1 MASDTVVEEFNRI
14 LNKNSIDDTK
24 VVIDGLRSKQGNDNF
39 RNLNRRFTE
48 IAKGLPN
55 VTVTKKNQ
63 LEYELTNGSET
74 DILKKIGGGTYGTIF
89 LGNSGNVYK
98 RIYLS
103 GINGYEDLEVQHER
117 FHRELFIEA
126 FIQCVLQC
134 DETYGKNIAK
144 LQGIYKDKIVEDTA
158 SFSATLQVHLYYYKM
173 ENIPFTLSKYIGTLT
188 TNYNLI
194 ERMSA
199 NFQTLG
205 EMLLHF
211 INKYH
216 FVHRDLHSGNIMFTD
231 TGEIKLI
238 DFGKACMF
246 IEEDQYSVESDEC
259 FSYDLFILICS
270 IVEYDYIPILRPQFN
285 ALLTSDGKNMFNI
298 MRSVTSRG
306 KAVFHK
312 AYTNYIESKYPPW
325 NNKDIYDEFEQR
337 TSVNF
342 KPDRFGYLWKSFRE
356 KLIASMATAPV
367 AVAAPTPA
375 VLDATTGTVV
385 ALPGSPVSDPNAVVK
400 TPVKGGRKEKTRS
413 KAKSRKRKT
422 RRLSK

>member
-238 DFGKACMF
+238 DFGSS
-246 IEEDQYSVESDEC
+246 ETD
-259 FSYDLFILICS
+259 
-270 IVEYDYIPILRPQFN
+270 
-285 ALLTSDGKNMFNI
+285 
-298 MRSVTSRG
+298 
-306 KAVFHK
+306 
-312 AYTNYIESKYPPW
+312 
-325 NNKDIYDEFEQR
+325 
-337 TSVNF
+337 NF
-342 KPDRFGYLWKSFRE
+342 KWPQHPSMPSTHDGHIAGIWLLDVYMALESFYNAAETADKNTLRNLAIQIFGADLTATMDDNEFDIFQNINLLKDLPITRIE
-356 KLIASMATAPV
+356 LVKLIAST
-367 AVAAPTPA
+367 
-375 VLDATTGTVV
+375 L
-385 ALPGSPVSDPNAVVK
+385 
-400 TPVKGGRKEKTRS
+400 EQS
-413 KAKSRKRKT
+413 KQGP
-422 RRLSK
+422 